1 MLFFPVIMNAIQYYI
16 IDGFIK
22 DQKPSEHEPI
32 PSDDGEDDD
41 DEDGR
46 RTRSRRTSRG
56 LDGVYDS
63 DCDDQAKNDSVKI
76 PTASDKELTPDR
88 IGKSRSD
95 SYKIDEYDP
104 TVDGERGSSSG
115 SSARNRDEPASPPK
129 EPAAKARKI

>member
-46 RTRSRRTSRG
+46 RARIGRTSRG
-56 LDGVYDS
+56 LDGAYGS
-63 DCDDQAKNDSVKI
+63 DNDDQAKNDSVQTL
-76 PTASDKELTPDR
+76 TASDKELTSDR
-88 IGKSRSD
+88 MGKSRSD
-95 SYKIDEYDP
+95 SYKTDEYDP

-115 SSARNRDEPASPPK
+115 SSARNRDEPASPMN
-129 EPAAKARKI
+129 EPAAKAKKT